1 MDRNTIIGLVLI
13 GALLLVWSI
22 YNQPSKEQ
30 LAYQKHVQDSI
41 ELVKKK
47 MQTEEEAK
55 TASSQTNISE
65 TSITDS
71 TKQKTAVINA
81 GYFIDSTNT
90 TENFLTL
97 ENDVMKVTFSNK
109 GGKVFSVELKKY
121 KTSDNKPMVLFEGK
135 STEFGYAFYSGTNQV
150 NTGEI
155 FFKAESNS
163 AVVSKKDS
171 ANIKY
176 RAYLSPGRF
185 IEQNY
190 TLRDGS
196 YMLGYQ
202 LNLKG
207 LDSIISKNN
216 QFLTLIWKQKLLNG
230 EHTVTDNRNYS
241 SVYFKYPNESVSSLS
256 LTEDGSEKF
265 PANIEWISFKQHFFN
280 STLIAPKIFEQ
291 GNTKLTIDTGN
302 YYLKTMEAELVLPYN
317 HNESNNYSMNFY
329 FGPNHFSS
337 LKKFGIGLEEIIP
350 LGWGIFSWFATPIN
364 KYFILPLFNLL
375 NNFIG
380 NYGVIILIMTLLIR
394 GITLP
399 MTYKSM
405 VSAAKMKVL
414 KPEIDELKEKYKDDQ
429 GKFGQEQMK
438 LFGKAGVNPLG
449 GCLPLLI
456 QIPILTAMYSL
467 FPNAIELRM
476 QPFLWAKDL
485 SSYDSI
491 FNFPNNFSLPF
502 YGDHV
507 SLFTLLMTVT
517 QIIMA
522 VYTSQMNNVT
532 GQMKWMQYI
541 FPVMLLGIFNNLPA
555 ALTYYYFLFNVFSII
570 MQWGVQK
577 YMIDEKA
584 IHAQIQENKKKTPK
598 KSGFMARLEEMQ
610 KKQKTAQRERMK
622 K

>member
-55 TASSQTNISE
+55 TASSQTNLSE
-65 TSITDS
+65 TAITDS
-71 TKQKTAVINA
+71 TKQKTTVINA

-90 TENFLTL
+90 QENFQTL

-150 NTGEI
+150 NTSEI

-176 RAYLSPGRF
+176 RAYLSPDRF

-207 LDSIISKNN
+207 LDSIISRNN

-241 SVYFKYPNESVSSLS
+241 SVYFKYPNETASSLS
-256 LTEDGSEKF
+256 LTEDGTEKF

-291 GNTKLTIDTGN
+291 GNTKLSIDTGN

-317 HNESNNYSMNFY
+317 HNGSNNYSMNFY

-380 NYGVIILIMTLLIR
+380 NYGIIILIMTLLIR

-522 VYTSQMNNVT
+522 IYTSQMNNVT